1 MQFGVRSQGGQT
13 HTQRYFTLVRESQSA
28 CGSPAPLRCAQ
39 CGVWQAQSA
48 QCRETESLT
57 DSVSDPAAAPLTVRE
72 TLEETDTVHLSCHC
86 I

>member
-13 HTQRYFTLVRESQSA
+13 HTQRYFSQRVSE

-72 TLEETDTVHLSCHC
+72 TLEETDTVHLSVYLM
-86 I
+86 